1 MFKSEC
7 IFYKKQKQNRNIIL
21 YLDLVR
27 LYDIYREALPN
38 GKKSLA
44 TPHFLYSKSWIC
56 LPKNGLFQSTDFIIL
71 YSKHKDAQ
79 NENSRFKLAVAFFP
93 FAGDPPK
100 YMTN

>member
-38 GKKSLA
+38 GKKIACDTTFS
-44 TPHFLYSKSWIC
+44 
-56 LPKNGLFQSTDFIIL
+56 
-71 YSKHKDAQ
+71 
-79 NENSRFKLAVAFFP
+79 
-93 FAGDPPK
+93 
-100 YMTN
+100 

>member
-1 MFKSEC
+1 MFRSEC

-38 GKKSLA
+38 GKKNRLRHHIFLIPKVGFVCLKMDCFKARISL
-44 TPHFLYSKSWIC
+44 LYSK
-56 LPKNGLFQSTDFIIL
+56 P
-71 YSKHKDAQ
+71 KDAQ
-79 NENSRFKLAVAFFP
+79 NENSRFKLVVAFFP

>member
-38 GKKSLA
+38 GKKSLS
-44 TPHFLYSKSWIC
+44 TPHFLNSKSWIC
-56 LPKNGLFQSTDFIIL
+56 LPKNGLFQSTDFITIL
-71 YSKHKDAQ
+71 
-79 NENSRFKLAVAFFP
+79 
-93 FAGDPPK
+93 
-100 YMTN
+100 